1 MFTDGLS
8 RSRRFDYM
16 VDNRCS
22 LVLNNQEKICINGK
36 EYLIKEE
43 IGRGASCI
51 CYTST
56 SCENG
61 LNYIIKEFYPLTC
74 AKRTVDMKVVAKDG
88 AADEFLQCKKRFE
101 KLYENNLTIQKT
113 HKNLFVEPN
122 YELSGNGYIVMPAR
136 DLCTLSEWVADN
148 IPQDSAN
155 NTVIDGYLNNALNI
169 LHSIAE
175 QLEIYQKNNIIHFD
189 IKPDNIFVFQENNG
203 YFARIIDF
211 DSMMTFSEIEELL
224 DKNQL
229 LKLYSTANCYGEET
243 RASFYAKLKDG
254 FSEKWKQLDVYP
266 LGRLCT
272 FILTGNKIPD
282 IDDFTEDSSFLVS
295 NKSETVNIRKYVF
308 DRFIDKLTA
317 GFGNRY
323 SDAATVKFVVE
334 NLQSFMSCYGYFD
347 NQLKYRKDIVPDLL
361 FQTKT
366 YGRADN
372 LSPLENLIKTEHIF
386 DNKDSLLLQ
395 AECGMG
401 KSTALRKIYLD
412 GILENQTKFR
422 YAYCP
427 LREFSN
433 EKEARKLSK
442 IVFENI
448 EQKERNNTVILLDAF
463 DESNNEDGGDC
474 RRELVVQIN
483 ALSETNSVIIT
494 SRITVKGL
502 EISNEVLCKST
513 DFTNSDLLKR
523 IQNNS
528 PWVKNIHG
536 DILSNPFF
544 AIMAEDVANIDDYAM
559 NEKQYGSTCWK
570 LIKSHLL
577 GSIDKNGQLQINYA
591 GELIWNYIYISILT
605 QFKTK
610 ENLHSAL
617 TGLQNVGK
625 WKYRTSKRWINCLG
639 KQGFFS
645 MTRNGRVPQA
655 QVCGNTAIANIFLQ
669 ANDNTLNFTKSV
681 IYNMF
686 GWTWIGERNI
696 DEWLETD
703 WNSNLP
709 NNYGFSE
716 CEFLSEICGCKY
728 DSNHTLSAFQEIR
741 RYNLQKC
748 VDIFKRYQRGGRSFE
763 AWLKPFFWGNT
774 ELRNIDF
781 SGLDLSNI
789 KTFRT
794 LYDCKFDGCKVFIN
808 CGNFINCSF
817 ENLKE
822 GSFVT
827 QKIVSGYSYCE
838 NDNELTKD
846 KKTLVIVRDFDKHT
860 CFAHLSETTIGQ
872 ITTVIINSFALV
884 KPAKI
889 SIPDNIENVE
899 GYKGSLVTDTIMLSG
914 NTKLNNLMCESSLFA
929 KEDLSLSFSSER
941 RYFDLQ
947 DIVNNIK
954 ANSSFRYFEYKGCL
968 YARIPIEEKNCD
980 NNVYRLLW
988 INQVSQIKFMPTI
1001 EVDCNS
1007 RIVGKRYCTNVWEK
1021 ITLPNSVYF
1030 THYMKDY
1037 NGMGVF
1043 ITCLLRNADYVQTID
1058 NLPKTLTVVNGFIIA
1073 NKKMVL
1079 GDLNENKEVLYLP
1092 YPILIQSPDL
1102 IEKYQK
1108 IYVPKNDIHL
1118 YEPNYE
1124 IIQNGI
1130 DEGKQHNDEYV
1141 EELNKS
1147 YITNHLRDKLIIF
1160 EKLSA
1165 LQRQKIATQQAE
1177 WDKYLKQ

>member
-1 MFTDGLS
+1 MK
-8 RSRRFDYM
+8 
-16 VDNRCS
+16 DNRCS
-22 LVLNNQEKICINGK
+22 LMCDDNRIIKIKARDYYIQN
-36 EYLIKEE
+36 E

-51 CYTST
+51 CYLAIS
-56 SCENG
+56 NVDG
-61 LNYIIKEFYPLTC
+61 LEYIIKEFYPLNY
-74 AKRTVDMKVVAKDG
+74 AKRTVDLNIASKDG
-88 AADEFLQCKKRFE
+88 MEVCFLRSKERF
-101 KLYENNLTIQKT
+101 YNLVERTRIIQKVQP
-113 HKNLFVEPN
+113 NLFLEPN
-122 YELSGNGYIVMPAR
+122 YELSDDGYFVTPYR
-136 DLCTLSEWVADN
+136 ELSTLSEWVEKNLPSNDTEDAVVDK
-148 IPQDSAN
+148 
-155 NTVIDGYLNNALNI
+155 YLKNVLSI

-175 QLEIYQKNNIIHFD
+175 QLEIYQKSQIIHFD
-189 IKPDNIFVFQENNG
+189 IKPDNIFIFKENDK

-211 DSMMTFSEIEELL
+211 DSMESFEELENFSHN
-224 DKNQL
+224 NQE
-229 LKLYSTANCYGEET
+229 LKLYSTGNYYGEEC
-243 RASFYAKLKDG
+243 RPAFYDVLKDNFRSSWG
-254 FSEKWKQLDVYP
+254 QIDIYPIGKILAFFLTGKPDVDLDEWSES
-266 LGRLCT
+266 C
-272 FILTGNKIPD
+272 FILPANHSK
-282 IDDFTEDSSFLVS
+282 
-295 NKSETVNIRKYVF
+295 TVNVRRYVF
-308 DRFIDKLTA
+308 TRFIDKLTS

-323 SDAATVKFVVE
+323 SNAATVKFIIE
-334 NLQSFMSCYGYFD
+334 NIEKFFNNYECFD
-347 NQLKYRKDIVPDLL
+347 NQLAYRKELASDLL
-361 FQTKT
+361 FHKKT
-366 YGRADN
+366 YGRVGN

-386 DNKDSLLLQ
+386 DNKDSLFLQ

-401 KSTALRKIYLD
+401 KSTALRKIYID

-448 EQKERNNTVILLDAF
+448 EQKERNDTVILLDAF
-463 DESNNEDGGDC
+463 DESNTEDGGDC

-536 DILSNPFF
+536 DILCNPFF
-544 AIMAEDVANIDDYAM
+544 AIMAEDVANIDDYAL
-559 NEKQYGSTCWK
+559 NEKQYGSTCWN

-577 GSIDKNGQLQINYA
+577 GSINENGQLQINYA

-610 ENLHSAL
+610 DNLHSAL
-617 TGLQNVGK
+617 TGLQNIGK
-625 WKYRTSKRWINCLG
+625 WKYRNSKRWLNCLG
-639 KQGFFS
+639 KQVFFS

-655 QVCGNTAIANIFLQ
+655 QVCGNTTIANIFLQ
-669 ANDNTLNFTKSV
+669 ANDNTLNFTKSA

-709 NNYGFSE
+709 DNYGFSE

-728 DSNHTLSAFQEIR
+728 DFNQKLSAFQEIR

-794 LYDCKFDGCKVFIN
+794 LYDCRFDGCKVFIN

-827 QKIVSGYSYCE
+827 QKIIPGYSYCE
-838 NDNELTKD
+838 NNNELTKD

-860 CFAHLSETTIGQ
+860 CFANLSETTMGQ

-889 SIPDNIENVE
+889 LIPDSIENVV

-929 KEDLSLSFSSER
+929 KEDLPLSFSSER

-988 INQVSQIKFMPTI
+988 INQVPQIKFMPTI

-1007 RIVGKRYCTNVWEK
+1007 RIVGKRYSTNVWEK
-1021 ITLPNSVYF
+1021 ITLPNSVHF
-1030 THYMKDY
+1030 TQYMKDY

-1043 ITCLLRNADYVQTID
+1043 ITCLLRNADYVHAID

-1079 GDLNENKEVLYLP
+1079 GDLNADKEVLYLP
-1092 YPILIQSPDL
+1092 YSILIHRPDL

-1118 YEPNYE
+1118 YVPNYE
-1124 IIQNGI
+1124 IIKNGI
-1130 DEGKQHNDEYV
+1130 DEEKQNNDEYV
-1141 EELNKS
+1141 EALNKS
-1147 YITNHLRDKLIIF
+1147 YITNHLKDKLIIF

-1165 LQRQKIATQQAE
+1165 LQRQKIAIQQAE